1 MSPAIKLRRAARR
14 RGSGMLIRFPA
25 TRCLTLLLH
34 FVIAVHVG
42 SDGAGARIRQEVAL
56 EQTLTQFNQTLF
68 TEVTHAKE
76 VFLIHRK
83 NLADLG
89 DVAAL
94 ETVIGTHRE
103 VKFFNGRIVNLLGY
117 GQAAQRRL
125 LLLN

>member
-14 RGSGMLIRFPA
+14 RGSGMLILFPA

-42 SDGAGARIRQEVAL
+42 SDGAGTRIGEEIAL

-68 TEVTHAKE
+68 SKVTHTKE
-76 VFLIHRK
+76 VFLVHGE
-83 NLADLG
+83 NLTNFG

-94 ETVIGTHRE
+94 EEVIGPHRE
-103 VKFFNGRIVNLLGY
+103 VKFFNGCIVNLLRY
-117 GQAAQRRL
+117 R
-125 LLLN
+125 